1 MIVKAGD
8 IVRVSAEISDSDGRM
23 VNYRDLTNFG
33 LGSEDLW
40 GYFWQWNAS
49 ALKLSDDNSLIMD
62 ANGGSIPG
70 LLYLNNSSQ
79 PVQVGIRFD
88 DSGRISS
95 IADSQEIYYISRTDY
110 NLTKPNIGYD
120 AILSNSTARKQY
132 IKINLGSSQLKFYD
146 NIGGQFSP
154 GKSNHTLN
162 GSLDSL
168 EPHAMSV
175 AANPGKY
182 ELTVRIENVA
192 NALRINGSF
201 FNVTAPEMRGV
212 LIGSN
217 STQAG
222 KLTTVK
228 LEVPNSDVEKSVV
241 VSYNPDQIKAISAL
255 GSCNATSHI
264 DQKSGRIKVAF
275 PPGCGSINLTFL
287 GGRSNATSALQIEKA
302 EGFVP
307 DKVINGSI
315 AVMANKSVEQSSALA
330 FIVAIVIISLAAA
343 AARRKK

>member
-1 MIVKAGD
+1 
-8 IVRVSAEISDSDGRM
+8 M
-23 VNYRDLTNFG
+23 VHYRDLTNFG

-49 ALKLSDDNSLIMD
+49 VLKLSDDNSPIMD

-70 LLYLNNSSQ
+70 LLYLNSSSQ

-95 IADSQEIYYISRTDY
+95 IADGQEIYYISRTDY
-110 NLTKPNIGYD
+110 NLTKPTVSYD
-120 AILSNSTARKQY
+120 AMTSNSTARKQY

-146 NIGGQFSP
+146 NIGGQFSL

-168 EPHAMSV
+168 EPYAMRG

-182 ELTVRIENVA
+182 ELTVRIENAA

-201 FNVTAPEMRGV
+201 FNVTAHEMRGV

-228 LEVPNSDVEKSVV
+228 LEVPNSYVEKGVV
-241 VSYNPDQIKAISAL
+241 VSYNPDQITAIGAS
-255 GSCNATSHI
+255 GPCNATSYI
-264 DQKSGRIKVAF
+264 DQESGQIKVAF
-275 PPGCGSINLTFL
+275 PPGCGSINLTFR

-307 DKVINGSI
+307 DKIINGSI
-315 AVMANKSVEQSSALA
+315 AVLANESIEQSSAPA
-330 FIVAIVIISLAAA
+330 FIAAIAALSSA
-343 AARRKK
+343 AIMARRRK